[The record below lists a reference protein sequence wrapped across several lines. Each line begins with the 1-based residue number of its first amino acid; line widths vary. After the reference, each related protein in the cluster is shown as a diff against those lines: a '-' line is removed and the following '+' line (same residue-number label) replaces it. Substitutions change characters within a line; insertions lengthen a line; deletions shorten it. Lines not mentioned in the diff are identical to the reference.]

1 MPDALSGTWVRM
13 LWSTSYVYRWALA
26 IAITLAVETPI
37 VAALS
42 RTDEPR
48 ASRRLSAAFV
58 ANAVSHPALFLGL
71 ASLVAVTGW
80 VLAGGEAA
88 VVVFEALVYRWGLS
102 LPLTRALGVSLIANL
117 ASLAAGAVVHTL
129 TGWP

>member
-1 MPDALSGTWVRM
+1 M

-26 IAITLAVETPI
+26 IAITLAVEMPI
-37 VAALS
+37 VAALT

-48 ASRRLSAAFV
+48 ASRRLAAAFV
-58 ANAVSHPALFLGL
+58 ANAVSHPGLFLGL

-102 LPLTRALGVSLIANL
+102 LPAGRALGVSLGANL
-117 ASLAAGAVVHTL
+117 ASLAAGAAIHAL